1 MSAAFELA
9 LAQTLGFE
17 GGVADSKID
26 RGGLTY
32 RGITQKLYNA
42 WRRTTGQAQQPVTLA
57 TDAEIRAIAQDE
69 FWERCRCDELP
80 PALAIAVFDM
90 AFNSSPY
97 DAKIA
102 LQTALGVKRDGVV
115 GAKTLA
121 AARAAGPD
129 VVLRFLKAR
138 GAELQQII
146 IHDRIQVGN
155 LEGWIDRLLD
165 QAWKGGK
172 P

>member
-17 GGVADSKID
+17 GGVSDVKGD

-32 RGITQKLYNA
+32 RGITQRLYDA
-42 WRRTTGQAQQPVTLA
+42 WRRTTGQTQQAVTLA
-57 TDAEIRAIAQDE
+57 TDAEVRAIAQDE

-90 AFNSSPY
+90 AFNSSPR
-97 DAKIA
+97 DAKLA
-102 LQTALGVKRDGVV
+102 LQRALHVTPDGVV
-115 GAKTLA
+115 GQKTLA

-129 VVLRFLKAR
+129 IVLRFLEAR
-138 GAELQQII
+138 GAEIQEIV
-146 IHDRIQVGN
+146 IHDPSQVMF
-155 LEGWIDRLLD
+155 LEGWINRLLA
-165 QAWKGGK
+165 QAWKGGAA
-172 P
+172 